1 MRKLQIGI
9 MGSMADLNYSEE
21 LEKLAEQ
28 LGEEIAKNNAILVFG
43 AEKDSDSLS
52 TAACRGARKN
62 NGLTVGISY
71 GKGLDIYEK
80 NVDVVIATGMERG
93 GGREMSLVLSCDAII
108 TISGGSGTLNEITV
122 AYQAGIP
129 IIALEN
135 SGGWSTNLAGQFL
148 DSRNRVQIIS
158 ATDAEDAVKKA
169 IAAAIHH
176 NQSF

>member
-1 MRKLQIGI
+1 MRRLQIGI

-21 LEKLAEQ
+21 LEKLAQQ

-62 NGLTVGISY
+62 NGLTVGITY

-93 GGREMSLVLSCDAII
+93 GGRELSLVLSCDAII

-135 SGGWSTNLAGQFL
+135 SGGWSANLVGKFL
-148 DSRNRVQIIS
+148 DSRNRVQIVS
-158 ATDAEDAVKKA
+158 ATDAVDAVEKA
-169 IAAAIHH
+169 IAAVHH